1 MSMQPQ
7 QALFHSPGVYSA
19 LSAWRLV
26 GGGSRSRVAEVAGS
40 LYQELG
46 KAQGVRAL
54 VALEAGLVP
63 EALPAPAVLPL
74 EGPAARL
81 PSTQAQLLV
90 QLAAESREAL
100 LLAQRRLAPLS
111 AGVLALE
118 EELLGG
124 RIGRGREPFGFI
136 DGVKVPTPEQVRQR
150 ALVPEGPLQ
159 GGSWVL
165 YLHFLQDLERF
176 GRLRPQAQEQV
187 VGRTKEGA
195 PLESPPDTAH
205 IIRARAGC
213 GAPFIR
219 RSFPYRENGEEG
231 LAFLAAAARPE
242 DYVHTLRAMLGLQ
255 GPQDALLRYA
265 TAVGGGLYLA
275 PPEPWLRSHAPLEA
289 C

>member
-1 MSMQPQ
+1 MQPQ
-7 QALFHSPGVYSA
+7 QALFHSPGLYSA
-19 LSAWRLV
+19 LSLWRLAGASV
-26 GGGSRSRVAEVAGS
+26 RSQVAQVAGAV
-40 LYQELG
+40 YQELG
-46 KAQGVRAL
+46 RMEGVRAL
-54 VALEAGLVP
+54 VALECGLVP
-63 EALPAPAVLPL
+63 EAPAAPAVLPL

-100 LLAQRRLAPLS
+100 LLAQRRLTPLS
-111 AGVLALE
+111 AGVLTLQ

-124 RIGRGREPFGFI
+124 RIGVGREPFGFV
-136 DGVKVPTPEQVRQR
+136 DGVRVPTSQQVQGQ

-159 GGSWVL
+159 GGAWVL
-165 YLHFLQDLERF
+165 YLRFLQDLERF

-187 VGRTKEGA
+187 LGRTKEGA
-195 PLESPPDTAH
+195 RLEQPPETAH
-205 IIRARAGC
+205 ILRARAGC
-213 GAPFIR
+213 GAPFVR
-219 RSFPYRENGEEG
+219 RSFPYRQYGEEG

-242 DYVHTLRAMLGLQ
+242 DYTYTLRAMLGLE

-275 PPEPWLRSHAPLEA
+275 PPEPWLRSRYPLEA

>member
-1 MSMQPQ
+1 MDMEPQ
-7 QALFHSPGVYSA
+7 QALRHSPGLYSA
-19 LSAWRLV
+19 LSVWRLV
-26 GGGSRSRVAEVAGS
+26 GESARSQVAEVAGA

-46 KAQGVRAL
+46 RVAGVHAL
-54 VALEAGLVP
+54 VALEAGLVR
-63 EALPAPAVLPL
+63 EAPPAPAVLPL

-100 LLAQRRLAPLS
+100 LLAQRRLAPLC
-111 AGVLALE
+111 AGVLTLQ

-124 RIGRGREPFGFI
+124 RIGPGREPFGFL
-136 DGVKVPTPEQVRQR
+136 DAVRVPTSQQVQGQ
-150 ALVPEGPLQ
+150 ALVPEGPLK

-165 YLHFLQDLERF
+165 YLRFLQDLERF
-176 GRLRPQAQEQV
+176 GRLRLQAQEQV
-187 VGRTKEGA
+187 LGRTKEGTR
-195 PLESPPDTAH
+195 LEPPPDTAH
-205 IIRARAGC
+205 ILRARAGC
-213 GAPFIR
+213 GAPFVR
-219 RSFPYRENGEEG
+219 RSFPYRQYGEEG

-242 DYVHTLRAMLGLQ
+242 DYVYTLRAMLGLQ

-275 PPEPWLRSHAPLEA
+275 PPESWLRARFPLEA